1 MSIAGNY
8 AGNVEIPVCQTIANT
23 TKIKVGD
30 TMTDD
35 TLTLASFAFC
45 NDNASAVVCQL
56 YWYRA
61 STTTEA
67 LVWQK
72 SVATDTTEIVS
83 DLPLRLREGDE
94 IRVVA
99 NSSVYVTLIFMLNFA
114 LTGRGA

>member
-1 MSIAGNY
+1 MSVTGNY
-8 AGNVEIPVCQTIANT
+8 AGNVETPVCQTIANT

-35 TLTLASFAFC
+35 SLTLASFAFC

-56 YWYRA
+56 YWYRN
-61 STTTEA
+61 STAVEA

-72 SVATDTTEIVS
+72 SVATDDTKTVA
-83 DLPLRLREGDE
+83 DLPLRLRDGDE

-99 NSSVYVTLIFMLNFA
+99 DADVRVTLIYMLNFA
-114 LTGRGA
+114 LSGRV

>member
-1 MSIAGNY
+1 MSVAGNY
-8 AGNVEIPVCQTIANT
+8 AGNVEIPVCQAIANT

-45 NDNASAVVCQL
+45 NDHHSAVVCKL

-61 STTTEA
+61 STTTES

-72 SVATDTTEIVS
+72 SVASDTTEIVS
-83 DLPLRLREGDE
+83 DLPLRLRDGDE

-99 NSSVYVTLIFMLNFA
+99 DSGMYVTLIYMLNFA
-114 LTGRGA
+114 LSGRS

>member
-1 MSIAGNY
+1 MSVTGNY
-8 AGNVEIPVCQTIANT
+8 SGNVEIPVCQTIANT

-61 STTTEA
+61 ATTTES

-72 SVATDTTEIVS
+72 SVATDATEIVA
-83 DLPLRLREGDE
+83 DLPLRLRDGDE

-99 NSSVYVTLIFMLNFA
+99 NSSVYVTLVYILNFA
-114 LTGRGA
+114 LGDR